1 MNDKDEAKQFRKSL
15 QEFWTSRGLNN
26 LKIPQ
31 IGGRELNLF
40 HLYKAVCKRGGAQM
54 VSQNKHWK
62 EIVNEF
68 GLPPSCTSA
77 SFTLRNHYS
86 KYLLAYEQKYLFG
99 RDDDTAI
106 PELVGLRQR
115 KQVKKIEES
124 AKEESP
130 PPSVIGET
138 KPGRDNMHSSLAQ
151 TLQEKYRQID
161 KNQGKNIFQLKAFF
175 LLISLFLFFFVYF
188 SYIKG

>member
-15 QEFWTSRGLNN
+15 QDFWTSRGLTN

-99 RDDDTAI
+99 REDDTAI

-115 KQVKKIEES
+115 KQVKKMEDS
-124 AKEESP
+124 GKEESP
-130 PPSVIGET
+130 PPSVAGET
-138 KPGRDNMHSSLAQ
+138 KGGRDNVHSSLAQ
-151 TLQEKYRQID
+151 TLQEKYRHSE
-161 KNQGKNIFQLKAFF
+161 KNQGRRECIMWRVF
-175 LLISLFLFFFVYF
+175 
-188 SYIKG
+188 